1 MKKRDI
7 PFSEIVGNI
16 FAAYGLSVI
25 WAIFMIA
32 LIGAL
37 VRVFGST
44 AADLFGPLSVTPYW
58 FDQALSLI
66 KETHPGMYALLSQSA
81 LLMLF
86 MKLVFAPFVEEAA
99 FRYFPLTLAKNMEWV
114 QIRAIIFVVG
124 GIVFGI
130 LHGHALNIFI
140 QGAVGVILGY
150 LYVRN
155 HRSESVS
162 YLSCVAVHML
172 YNFTVLMAQL
182 LS

>member
-1 MKKRDI
+1 MEKRDI
-7 PFSEIVGNI
+7 SLSEMVRNI
-16 FAAYGLSVI
+16 FAAYGFSVI
-25 WAIFMIA
+25 WAIFMIG
-32 LIGAL
+32 LIGAVIRL
-37 VRVFGST
+37 VGGSD
-44 AADLFGPLSVTPYW
+44 ADLIGPLSVTPYW

-66 KETHPGMYALLSQSA
+66 KEAHPGMYAVLSQSV

-86 MKLVFAPFVEEAA
+86 MKLVFAPFIEEAA
-99 FRYFPLTLAKNMEWV
+99 FRYFPLTMAKNMEWG

-140 QGAVGVILGY
+140 QGVVGVILGY

-155 HRSESVS
+155 HRSDASS